1 MILEYAPEKVLDM
14 RLTSFKLNA
23 HVNEYAR
30 NTGMKLPLG
39 IGRGDK
45 MRLEILMYCANLSF
59 GERWLDDCI
68 KLLQHISMCT
78 RIRALETDVLE
89 SPAVQ
94 LLLNGKRIRS
104 LTIANSLLSKTV
116 QDRLMKTITVGG
128 TEKLILSV
136 GRIEN
141 PEPDAFLASLSTI
154 VYSLKIQQLERQE
167 KEVNSLLGI
176 RNADVVPIIL
186 KMFSNKLCKLEIEDH
201 FHPRYMNSGSIDRL
215 VKARFLI
222 KNMLIDKIRFSGTSI
237 DGKKSCG
244 FVRMYLT
251 QHQLKKSRSTILLKL
266 ERSWSERCKKLR
278 VYPISS
284 DLGSPSTNF

>member
-1 MILEYAPEKVLDM
+1 
-14 RLTSFKLNA
+14 
-23 HVNEYAR
+23 
-30 NTGMKLPLG
+30 
-39 IGRGDK
+39 
-45 MRLEILMYCANLSF
+45 MYCANLSF

-167 KEVNSLLGI
+167 KEELPL
-176 RNADVVPIIL
+176 
-186 KMFSNKLCKLEIEDH
+186 M
-201 FHPRYMNSGSIDRL
+201 
-215 VKARFLI
+215 
-222 KNMLIDKIRFSGTSI
+222 
-237 DGKKSCG
+237 GKKAVVLCG
-244 FVRMYLT
+244 F
-251 QHQLKKSRSTILLKL
+251 KL